1 MARYVN
7 RPQQHRVYNMTPI
20 HKVPAYLTHL
30 DGIILVMDTYANN
43 QLDFLHT
50 YPYDGSQLPLAGGV
64 FGRSNT
70 DRAQVYINRTV
81 KYII

>member
-1 MARYVN
+1 MI
-7 RPQQHRVYNMTPI
+7 PI
-20 HKVPAYLTHL
+20 HKLPTYLIRPDDSVH
-30 DGIILVMDTYANN
+30 IVECYINS

-50 YPYDGSQLPLAGGV
+50 YPYDGYQLPLAGGV

-70 DRAQVYINRTV
+70 DRAQVYVNRTV